1 MTMAADM
8 NRESRPAPVSRRLAC
23 RRAVAG
29 GFGDD
34 PGGAASI
41 APPGHRRG
49 DPGHAGHASSE
60 TTQPYAPLDDKGADA
75 EVRAAR
81 RRRDRAAR

>member
-23 RRAVAG
+23 RRALAG
-29 GFGDD
+29 GFGED
-34 PGGAASI
+34 PGEAASI
-41 APPGHRRG
+41 APPGQRRG
-49 DPGHAGHASSE
+49 DPGHVGHASSE
-60 TTQPYAPLDDKGADA
+60 TTQPYALLDDKSADT

-81 RRRDRAAR
+81 RHRDRAAR